1 MARFRYKHI
10 QSTVENREPS
20 SLLDGEIAVNR
31 FAGKEKLFIKN
42 SNGNVV
48 SFSSDS
54 AIDGKLAEK
63 LSVSDFDTYSGAVD
77 TAINLK
83 ASESDL
89 SALSGT
95 VTGHTADTDIHVTT
109 ADKTAWNGAV
119 TSSHTHSNK
128 AALDAIT
135 GNVGTMAYENTSSYS
150 SATQVNTALSNK
162 LEASD
167 IADFFDDAKYEDSG
181 TSKVINFYHG
191 NTIKAT
197 INADDFIVDG
207 MISGVTLESKSGT
220 TYLVIEWNTD
230 AGIQTTELNIGD
242 IFEADN
248 YYTKSET
255 SGKTEISTALG
266 TKVNSATYTAHTADT
281 SAHFSGD
288 EKENLD
294 SLATNIAAISGI
306 TATKVGNWDTAYTN
320 NHTHGNKSS
329 LDSITGNVGTMA
341 YENAS
346 SYSSATEVNSA
357 FEDINDIVGSGFT
370 SSSITDV
377 IIENEEIVTTAIND
391 LDDRKLD
398 KSTNKVTVTAITT
411 NKSSSCSITGAS
423 NDGNSET
430 IIYTNSTNSNLIVT
444 VPTTYKTPNNAALE
458 IICLSGGYCEVS
470 YINVNGVIYARAI

>member
-1 MARFRYKHI
+1 MSRFRYKHI

-42 SNGNVV
+42 SSGNVV

-63 LSVSDFDTYSGAVD
+63 LSVSDFNTYSGAVD
-77 TAINLK
+77 TAINSK

-109 ADKTAWNGAV
+109 ADKTAWNAKLD
-119 TSSHTHSNK
+119 SS
-128 AALDAIT
+128 D
-135 GNVGTMAYENTSSYS
+135 V
-150 SATQVNTALSNK
+150 
-162 LEASD
+162 
-167 IADFFDDAKYEDSG
+167 ADFFDNAKYELSG
-181 TSKVINFYHG
+181 TTHVINFYND

-197 INADDFIVDG
+197 IDAEPFIVDG
-207 MISGVTLESKSGT
+207 MVESVSAVTSGNT
-220 TYLVIEWNTD
+220 TVLDIKWNTA
-230 AGIQTTELNIGD
+230 AGGQETIIDIGD

-248 YYTKSET
+248 YYQKSQT
-255 SGKTEISTALG
+255 SGATE
-266 TKVNSATYTAHTADT
+266 
-281 SAHFSGD
+281 
-288 EKENLD
+288 
-294 SLATNIAAISGI
+294 LAT
-306 TATKVGNWDTAYTN
+306 
-320 NHTHGNKSS
+320 
-329 LDSITGNVGTMA
+329 
-341 YENAS
+341 
-346 SYSSATEVNSA
+346 A
-357 FEDINDIVGSGFT
+357 FGDINDIIGSGFT

-377 IIENEEIVTTAIND
+377 IIENEDITSAALTDLDNRKLDASAYTPTDLSNYYTKSETSGATELSTAFAGKADTSHTHASSAVTSMEGYAMAASGTPITTADTLNQAIGKLEKQNDEVVDFIEEKELAIAAAITD

-444 VPTTYKTPNNAALE
+444 VPTIYKTPNNAALE